1 MQIQFTASNW
11 IYFIVNDEHDN
22 KNVIL
27 IGIIKLEFVWNENTQ
42 FPRSIVIL
50 LLSAHMQSIFAYSL
64 VSTSVVR
71 VSRKTSLRALA

>member
-50 LLSAHMQSIFAYSL
+50 LLSAHM
-64 VSTSVVR
+64 
-71 VSRKTSLRALA
+71 